1 MDNPMGTERLS
12 LAALTSPQHT
22 AVLVVD
28 VQPLFTAMPLV
39 PALDEVLPRLGRFL
53 AAARG
58 AGVPR
63 VFIRVVIPEE
73 RWTAVWQDQFAGRVR
88 PDDGSAVDLKGA
100 LAPGSPV
107 TPFAPGFEPGPDDL
121 VVVKHRYS
129 AFVGT
134 ELAAELRDRGI
145 RTVVLAGLT
154 TDVCVGSTARD
165 AFHHEFHT
173 VTLAD
178 CTAEQTLARHEAGL
192 ATLAANFGRVCTSE
206 ELLAAWS
213 TRPALAAT
221 QA

>member
-1 MDNPMGTERLS
+1 MDAERVS
-12 LAALTSPQHT
+12 LAALTAPQHT

-39 PALDEVLPRLGRFL
+39 PALDGVLPRLQHFL
-53 AAARG
+53 AAARA

-63 VFIRVVIPEE
+63 VFIRIVMPEE
-73 RWTAVWQDQFAGRVR
+73 RWTAVWQEQFAGSVR
-88 PDDGSAVDLKGA
+88 PDDGSAVNLKDA
-100 LAPGSPV
+100 LATDSPV
-107 TPFAPGFEPGPDDL
+107 IAWAPGFEPEPDDL
-121 VVVKHRYS
+121 VVVKERYS

-134 ELAAELRDRGI
+134 ELAAQLRARGI

-173 VTLAD
+173 VTLSD

-206 ELLAAWS
+206 EVLAAWQAQ
-213 TRPALAAT
+213 PALTAAH
-221 QA
+221 A

>member
-1 MDNPMGTERLS
+1 MDAERVS
-12 LAALTSPQHT
+12 LAALAAPQHT

-39 PALDEVLPRLGRFL
+39 PALDAVLPRLQRFL
-53 AAARG
+53 AAARV

-63 VFIRVVIPEE
+63 VFIRIVMPEE
-73 RWTAVWQDQFAGRVR
+73 RWTAVWQEQFAGSVR
-88 PDDGSAVDLKGA
+88 PDDGSAVNLKDA
-100 LAPGSPV
+100 LATDSPV
-107 TPFAPGFEPGPDDL
+107 IAWAPGFEPEPDDL
-121 VVVKHRYS
+121 VVVKERYS

-134 ELAAELRDRGI
+134 ELAAQLRARGI

-173 VTLAD
+173 VTLSD

-206 ELLAAWS
+206 EVLAAWQAQ
-213 TRPALAAT
+213 PALTAAH
-221 QA
+221 A

>member
-1 MDNPMGTERLS
+1 MDNQRAT

-39 PALDEVLPRLGRFL
+39 PALDGVLPRLQRFL
-53 AAARG
+53 AAAR
-58 AGVPR
+58 ASGVPR
-63 VFIRVVIPEE
+63 VFIRMVVQED
-73 RWTAVWQDQFAGRVR
+73 RWTAVWQDQFAGSVR
-88 PDDGSAVDLKGA
+88 PDDGSAVNLKDA

-107 TPFAPGFEPGPDDL
+107 MPFAPGFAPEPDDL
-121 VVVKHRYS
+121 VVIKHRYS

-134 ELAAELRDRGI
+134 DLATELRSRGI
-145 RTVVLAGLT
+145 RTVVLVGLT

-173 VTLAD
+173 VTLSD
-178 CTAEQTLARHEAGL
+178 CTAEQTLARYESGL

-206 ELLAAWS
+206 ELLAVWQAQ
-213 TRPALAAT
+213 PALAAA
-221 QA
+221 QV

>member
-1 MDNPMGTERLS
+1 MPMATERVS
-12 LAALTSPQHT
+12 LAALTAPQHT

-39 PALDEVLPRLGRFL
+39 PALDGVLPRLQRFL
-53 AAARG
+53 AAARA

-63 VFIRVVIPEE
+63 VFIRIVIPED
-73 RWTAVWQDQFAGRVR
+73 RWTAVWQEQFAGSVR
-88 PDDGSAVDLKGA
+88 PDDGSDVNIKEAV
-100 LAPGSPV
+100 APGSPV
-107 TPFAPGFEPGPDDL
+107 TAFAPGFEPEPDDM
-121 VVVKHRYS
+121 VIVKDRYS

-134 ELAAELRDRGI
+134 ELAAELRARGI
-145 RTVVLAGLT
+145 RTVVLVGLT

-173 VTLAD
+173 VTLSD
-178 CTAEQTLARHEAGL
+178 CTAEQTLARHESGL

-213 TRPALAAT
+213 TQPALAA
-221 QA
+221 AHA

>member
-1 MDNPMGTERLS
+1 MDNQRAS

-39 PALDEVLPRLGRFL
+39 PALDAVLPRLGRFL
-53 AAARG
+53 AAARE

-63 VFIRVVIPEE
+63 VFIRMVMPEN
-73 RWTAVWQDQFAGRVR
+73 RWSAVWQDQFAGSVR
-88 PDDGSAVDLKGA
+88 PDDGSAVNLKDA

-134 ELAAELRDRGI
+134 ELAAELRERGI
-145 RTVVLAGLT
+145 RTVVLVGLT

-173 VTLAD
+173 VALSD
-178 CTAEQTLARHEAGL
+178 CTAEQTLARYESGL
-192 ATLAANFGRVCTSE
+192 AALGANFGRVCTSE

-213 TRPALAAT
+213 TQPALAA
-221 QA
+221 AHA

>member
-1 MDNPMGTERLS
+1 M
-12 LAALTSPQHT
+12 
-22 AVLVVD
+22 VD

-39 PALDEVLPRLGRFL
+39 PALDGVLPRLQRFL
-53 AAARG
+53 AAARV

-63 VFIRVVIPEE
+63 VFIRIVMPEE
-73 RWTAVWQDQFAGRVR
+73 RWTEVWQDQFAGSVR
-88 PDDGSAVDLKGA
+88 PDDGSTVSLKGA

-107 TPFAPGFEPGPDDL
+107 TAFAPGFEPEPDDL
-121 VVVKHRYS
+121 VVIKHRYS

-134 ELAAELRDRGI
+134 ALAAQLRERGI
-145 RTVVLAGLT
+145 RTVVLVGLT

-173 VTLAD
+173 VTLSD

-206 ELLAAWS
+206 EVLAAWS
-213 TRPALAAT
+213 HEPALTAAH
-221 QA
+221 A

>member
-1 MDNPMGTERLS
+1 M
-12 LAALTSPQHT
+12 
-22 AVLVVD
+22 
-28 VQPLFTAMPLV
+28 
-39 PALDEVLPRLGRFL
+39 LPRLRRFL
-53 AAARG
+53 AAARD

-63 VFIRVVIPEE
+63 VFIRVVIPED
-73 RWTAVWQDQFAGRVR
+73 RWTAVWQDQFAGSVR
-88 PDDGSAVDLKGA
+88 PDDGSAVNLKEA

-107 TPFAPGFEPGPDDL
+107 TPFAPGFEPEPDDL
-121 VVVKHRYS
+121 VVVKTRYS
-129 AFVGT
+129 GFVGT
-134 ELAAELRDRGI
+134 DLAAQLRERGI

-206 ELLAAWS
+206 DVLAAWQAQ
-213 TRPALAAT
+213 PALAA
-221 QA
+221 APA